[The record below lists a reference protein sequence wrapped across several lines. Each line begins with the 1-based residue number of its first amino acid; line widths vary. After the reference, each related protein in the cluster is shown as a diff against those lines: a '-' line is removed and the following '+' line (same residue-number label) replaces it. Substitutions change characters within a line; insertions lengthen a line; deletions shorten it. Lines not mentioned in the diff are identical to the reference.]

1 VSSESKARGITVT
14 IKYGKGY
21 EETWAVFNG
30 LPGEVRADIVG
41 YFGLDEYAVQQLTL
55 NELVISATKVAHGAP
70 VPMPRQPTQAAP
82 DEAQVMQLL
91 KDELGA
97 RPIEEPAPKSDPWAD
112 AGTAGSP
119 PWDLPDKPAVNPMLA
134 KIEACTSVQ
143 ELQRLW
149 AENQAAFQDGALMD
163 AYKAKGRSLK
173 AAA

>member
-1 VSSESKARGITVT
+1 MTVT

-30 LPGEVRADIVG
+30 LPDEVRADLIR
-41 YFGLDEYAVQQLTL
+41 YFGLDEYAASGLTL
-55 NELVISATKVAHGAP
+55 NELVINATKVAHGGP
-70 VPMPRQPTQAAP
+70 IPMPTQAAQAAP

-97 RPIEEPAPKSDPWAD
+97 RPIQEPAPKGDPWAD
-112 AGTAGSP
+112 AGSSAGSP
-119 PWDLPDKPAVNPMLA
+119 PWDISEKPAVNPMLA
-134 KIEACTSVQ
+134 QIEACKSVP

-163 AYKAKGRSLK
+163 AYKAKGRALK